1 MLLALVPSINL
12 GAITQINS
20 GNISPF
26 SLEKSLSPQV
36 VGASTVGDIDTANSN
51 VGSDLSSI
59 STNVEG
65 FPTISQPRDFGYQSS
80 IKGLPNVSDGQ
91 VAVIANGET
100 VFSSPTVTDITV
112 SLTLNYLYVNG
123 SNNTDYVLYIG
134 V

>member
-26 SLEKSLSPQV
+26 SLEKSLSPQE
-36 VGASTVGDIDTANSN
+36 VGASTVDDIDTANSN
-51 VGSDLSSI
+51 FGSDLSSI

-91 VAVIANGET
+91 VAVLANGET

-112 SLTLNYLYVNG
+112 SLALNYLYVNG